1 MKDKIILIFCFLW
14 SFVVLTGCS
23 KDDVTEVP
31 EESKSDVQADI
42 PQVDNAITD
51 FMNAYSVP
59 GVSVAI
65 AKNDKLV
72 YVKSYGLADK
82 EENKAV
88 TNKSLFR
95 LASISK
101 TITSVAVMK
110 LLEDGKLS
118 LKQTVFGENGI
129 LGTTYGTLPYGQYI
143 KEITVEQLLH
153 HTCGGWGNNSNDPMF
168 MYPSMSQAE
177 LISWTLGNLPLAYK
191 PGTHYDYS
199 NFGYCVL
206 GRVIEKLSGQAYEQY
221 VQKNILE
228 PIGISDMQIA
238 GNTLAERKSNEV
250 VYYGQGGENPY
261 NYNVARMDSH
271 GGWISSATDLARL
284 VVYID
289 GFNGK
294 PDILSSSTIKTLTT
308 PSVVYANYACGIAVN
323 SNNNWWHSGS
333 IPGTFTE
340 FVRASNGFCWV
351 ILCNTRNTAA
361 SFGNAFDA
369 VIWKAVN
376 DNTTVWQN
384 IDQF

>member
-1 MKDKIILIFCFLW
+1 
-14 SFVVLTGCS
+14 
-23 KDDVTEVP
+23 
-31 EESKSDVQADI
+31 
-42 PQVDNAITD
+42 
-51 FMNAYSVP
+51 
-59 GVSVAI
+59 
-65 AKNDKLV
+65 
-72 YVKSYGLADK
+72 
-82 EENKAV
+82 
-88 TNKSLFR
+88 
-95 LASISK
+95 
-101 TITSVAVMK
+101 
-110 LLEDGKLS
+110 
-118 LKQTVFGENGI
+118 
-129 LGTTYGTLPYGQYI
+129 
-143 KEITVEQLLH
+143 
-153 HTCGGWGNNSNDPMF
+153 
-168 MYPSMSQAE
+168 
-177 LISWTLGNLPLAYK
+177 
-191 PGTHYDYS
+191 
-199 NFGYCVL
+199 
-206 GRVIEKLSGQAYEQY
+206 
-221 VQKNILE
+221 
-228 PIGISDMQIA
+228 MQIA